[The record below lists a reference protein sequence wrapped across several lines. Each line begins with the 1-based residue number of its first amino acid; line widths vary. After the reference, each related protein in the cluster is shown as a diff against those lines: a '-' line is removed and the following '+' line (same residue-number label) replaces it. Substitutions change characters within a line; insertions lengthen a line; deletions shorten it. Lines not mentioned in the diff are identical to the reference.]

1 MKKNYTNF
9 FKVIALL
16 FLLSACE
23 EKEEIKLKTSGVYIY
38 NEGSFGNNNATIGNY
53 DPEINEYTPIAFRRQ
68 SNMSLGDVQQNA
80 SLYDSKI
87 YSVLNGSNDI
97 KIMDANLDYETLI
110 KFPEL
115 DKPRDIAI
123 SDDLAFISNWGP
135 YNENFALTSSE
146 ILVVELETNQLIGRI
161 ETQEYPEHL
170 IIKNN
175 KLIVGHASFDGSIS
189 ELSIINIDNLE
200 IEQTISVP
208 KGPQEIIEDD
218 NGKIWIVCTSGSLVQ
233 LNTSLTG
240 IENQIDHDNEIL
252 GDIDIFEMNIF
263 FYSNGEIFL
272 LNTTDYNV
280 TNTNISVDMQ
290 TPYAFGIDP
299 VSGDFYLGDAV
310 DYSSEGLVQRYSNDG
325 KLLDSFTAGIIPTQF
340 TFNIERDR

>member
-1 MKKNYTNF
+1 MIKNYPNL
-9 FKVIALL
+9 FKVIAIL
-16 FLLSACE
+16 FFLSACE
-23 EKEEIKLKTSGVYIY
+23 EKEEINLKTSGVYIY

-80 SLYDSKI
+80 SFHDSKI

-146 ILVVELETNQLIGRI
+146 ILVVELETNQLVDRI

-170 IIKNN
+170 FIKNN

-208 KGPQEIIEDD
+208 KGPQEIIEDE

-233 LNTSLTG
+233 LNSSLTS
-240 IENQIDHDNEIL
+240 IENQIDHENEIL
-252 GDIDIFEMNIF
+252 GDIDLFEMDIF
-263 FYSNGEIFL
+263 FFSNGDIFS

-280 TNTNISVDMQ
+280 TNTNISVEMQ

-310 DYSSEGLVQRYSNDG
+310 DYANEGLVQRYSNDG
-325 KLLDSFTAGIIPTQF
+325 ELIDSFTAGIIPTQF
-340 TFNIERDR
+340 SFNVD